1 MSVASYV
8 QISVILNMNR
18 YDTVSYAE
26 IYKNLDKPLTDD
38 DCVCCGS
45 YAGEGRQTC
54 VNCDSILKNKG

>member
-1 MSVASYV
+1 
-8 QISVILNMNR
+8 MNR

-54 VNCDSILKNKG
+54 VNCDSILKNKR